1 MALNKA
7 ASLYTKPPK
16 TGVGPN
22 RDYRTHALTA
32 AQNVT
37 GDIVALG
44 ILPAGHRLHDL
55 RLEVDPLDTGTAI
68 ILDVGILNTYYNE
81 AEAAVGAAADYDSGG
96 QTDTGT
102 APALVSGHNII
113 TGATIGR
120 SSADGT
126 GGITVTE
133 IPSHA
138 IGVDTTKDRIIAV
151 KIATQATTAIAG
163 DISIVYETA
172 ED

>member
-1 MALNKA
+1 MSLIKA

-22 RDYRTHALTA
+22 VEYRTHALTA

-37 GDIVALG
+37 GNIVALG
-44 ILPAGHRLHDL
+44 ILPSGHRLHDL
-55 RLEVDPLDTGTAI
+55 RLEVDPLDTGTAVV
-68 ILDVGILNTYYNE
+68 LNVGILNTYYNE
-81 AEAAVGAAADYDSGG
+81 AEASATNAAAYDSGG

-102 APALVSGHNII
+102 APALVSGHEII
-113 TGATIGR
+113 SSATIGR
-120 SSADGT
+120 SSAAGR
-126 GGITVTE
+126 GGITATL

-138 IGVDTTKDRIIAV
+138 VGVDTTKDRIIAV
-151 KIATQATTAIAG
+151 EIGTQATTAIAG